1 MQFFNSPPLWETC
14 HRSVAESRPPVVNKG
29 MALHLIKLA
38 VGASSIEEIEKFQE
52 KRRKERK
59 QKPASPHRVF
69 TRSTPKRQE
78 ELLNGGSLYWVIK
91 GFIRAR
97 QKLVGFDETTDDQGR
112 KYCVFLVERKLIPTA
127 ARAMQ
132 PFQGWRYLDQAR
144 APSDAKAGDSA
155 DVPAEMAAELRRL
168 GLI

>member
-1 MQFFNSPPLWETC
+1 
-14 HRSVAESRPPVVNKG
+14 

-38 VGASSIEEIEKFQE
+38 VGASSLEEIETFQE
-52 KRRKERK
+52 KRRKERR

-78 ELLNGGSLYWVIK
+78 ELLEGGSLYWVIK
-91 GFIRAR
+91 GFIKAR
-97 QKLVGFDETTDDQGR
+97 QKLVGFDEAADEEGR
-112 KYCVFLVERKLIPTA
+112 KYCVFLVERKLVPTS

-132 PFQGWRYLDQAR
+132 PFQGWRYLEPAR
-144 APSDAKAGDSA
+144 APADARAGDSA
-155 DVPAEMAAELRRL
+155 DVPPEMAAELRRL

>member
-1 MQFFNSPPLWETC
+1 LHSFNSLALWESC
-14 HRSVAESRPPVVNKG
+14 HRSVAVGLSQDVNKG

-38 VGASSIEEIEKFQE
+38 VGAASLEEIEKFQE

-59 QKPASPHRVF
+59 QKPNSPHRVF
-69 TRSTPKRQE
+69 TRSTPKRTA
-78 ELLNGGSLYWVIK
+78 ELLDGGSLYWVIK

-97 QKLVGFDETTDDQGR
+97 QKLVGFDEAADENGR
-112 KYCVFLVERKLIPTA
+112 KYCVLLVERKLIPTA

-132 PFQGWRYLDQAR
+132 PFQGWRYLEQAR
-144 APSDAKAGDSA
+144 TPSDARAGDSA
-155 DVPAEMAAELRRL
+155 DVPEEMAAELRRL